1 MPIYIANRENQRN
14 KIYKLLFIYLRGK
27 KYSKMKKRVIEQ
39 MSIVKKKENCSILQ
53 CQNVSFFYLIHN
65 LFFLTF
71 FPLNQFRIIGFQE
84 YIKSLKEY

>member
-39 MSIVKKKENCSILQ
+39 MSIVEKENCSWPT
-53 CQNVSFFYLIHN
+53 VSRCVYEISV
-65 LFFLTF
+65 T
-71 FPLNQFRIIGFQE
+71 P
-84 YIKSLKEY
+84 S